1 MNSETVLRA
10 LGSARTEYLDHA
22 MEHGQAE
29 ARSISRPL
37 RLTLLTAA
45 VLALTIT
52 CAYAGHS
59 VWNMSQRQV
68 KQGLFASYELF
79 FEANPAAPD
88 APDTLEQYYL
98 PRELPEGFRLDYAR
112 LSYGDAFAAVNEVR
126 WVRGEFG
133 TAGKISFTQRP
144 LKSLLE
150 DAVFAQFNYRPRN
163 RGEVEIGGVDYMTVT
178 EFEATHNVTAY
189 YWVDENR
196 HYVFRMGFTDEIPQ
210 PMREAILQSVG
221 VVDKA
226 ACAAALG
233 ADVYEGNVYVMHTD
247 VEGYDNTAV
256 MLEYSG
262 GRLQA
267 KSQWRCGDRGFGLSV
282 GAYTGIPQGA
292 EDEIEE
298 TSFTVDGTD
307 VVCAKR
313 AFVSNGLPCRQEDWF
328 FTAPDGVT
336 ELWLSFSST
345 DGKYLPWEQK
355 LTIFR
360 DIAPVT
366 PADLIR

>member
-22 MEHGQAE
+22 MEHGQAGG
-29 ARSISRPL
+29 RRLSRPL
-37 RLTLLTAA
+37 RMVLLTAA
-45 VLALTIT
+45 VLVLTIT

-59 VWNMSQRQV
+59 VWSMSQRQV

-79 FEANPAAPD
+79 FEANPATPD

-133 TAGKISFTQRP
+133 TAGKMSFTQRP

-150 DAVFAQFNYRPRN
+150 DDAFAQFNYRPRN

-178 EFEATHNVTAY
+178 EFEATHNITAY

-210 PMREAILQSVG
+210 PMREAILQSVD

-233 ADVYEGNVYVMHTD
+233 ADEYDGCVYVAQTGT
-247 VEGYDNTAV
+247 EGYENISV
-256 MLEYSG
+256 MLENSG

-267 KSQWRCGDRGFGLSV
+267 LSQWRCGDRGFVLSV
-282 GAYTGIPQGA
+282 GAYAGIPQGA

-298 TSFTVDGTD
+298 TNFTVDGTD
-307 VVCAKR
+307 VVCTKS
-313 AFVSNGLPCRQEDWF
+313 AFVSNGLPCRQENWF

-345 DGKYLPWEQK
+345 DGGYLSWEQK
-355 LTIFR
+355 LAIFR
-360 DIAPVT
+360 GIAPVT
-366 PADLIR
+366 PADLIQ